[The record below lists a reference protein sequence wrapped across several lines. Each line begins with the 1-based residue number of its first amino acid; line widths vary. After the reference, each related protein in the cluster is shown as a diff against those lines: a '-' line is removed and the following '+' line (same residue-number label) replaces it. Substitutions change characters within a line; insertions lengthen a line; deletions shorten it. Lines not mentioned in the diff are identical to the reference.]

1 MKKLCIALLLPI
13 VAVQLAA
20 QAVVQPANPQAGAA
34 IELRFDAK
42 TSPLLQEKD
51 VQLQVLGY
59 SFKEGAFLDAN
70 LKKSGE
76 SWIATIPLS
85 EKVLAIT
92 YALKAGERFDNNN
105 GAGYFV
111 QICDAKGNPLPE
123 SQVAKAIL
131 YRDLGGALELDR
143 APAAALPWMEAGIQQ
158 QPELARKYLPSY
170 INLILAAQRGED
182 GKTRVRA
189 LLEKTAAD
197 AAATET
203 DLMTVMNAYQRL
215 GDNDKANAL
224 KEKLRAQFPK
234 GLQAKADQQQ
244 AIRNEVDLAKREEM
258 ITKFAKDFPAQD
270 EADKRGLDQLW
281 TSLAQA
287 HAEKKDWE
295 RMQRIARLLRNP
307 AKASFLNNISW
318 EMAEKGED
326 LNIAESY
333 AAEAAM
339 RAKQEIDTPSETRPA
354 MQTQQDW
361 LRMRRFSYGSYTD
374 TYAYTLDKRG
384 KTAEAIAQA
393 KIAVEYTERENTEIN
408 ERYCQYLERA
418 QSTDLIPTL
427 EDFISQGLSTKA
439 MREQFL
445 KTYGAA
451 NSSDRAQARL
461 TELEQKAD
469 ARALAELK
477 SKMID
482 KPAPDFELLN
492 LQGERVSLSS
502 LKGKVVVA
510 DFWATWCGPCK
521 ASFPGMQQAVDQYKN
536 NPQVAF
542 VFINCWERGDDKAK
556 LAGEFINSKNYNFN
570 VLMDTED
577 KVVSAFGVSGI
588 PTKFILDPNG
598 RIRFKSVG
606 YGGDPDAL
614 AKELSAMIT
623 LCK

>member
-13 VAVQLAA
+13 LAVQLAA
-20 QAVVQPANPQAGAA
+20 QAVVKPANPQAGTAM
-34 IELRFDAK
+34 ELRFDAK
-42 TSPLLQEKD
+42 TSPLLLEKD

-70 LKKSGE
+70 LKKSDE
-76 SWIATIPLS
+76 SWVATIQLP

-123 SQVAKAIL
+123 SEVAKALL
-131 YRDLGGALELDR
+131 YRDLGGSLELDR
-143 APAAALPWMEAGIQQ
+143 APATALPWMEAGIQK

-197 AAATET
+197 VAATEN

-224 KEKLRAQFPK
+224 KEKLRTQFPK
-234 GLQAKADQQQ
+234 GLQIKADRQQ
-244 AIRNEVDLAKREEM
+244 AIRNEADLAKREEM
-258 ITKFAKDFPAQD
+258 ITKFAKDYPAQD
-270 EADKRGLDQLW
+270 EADKRTLDQLW
-281 TSLAQA
+281 STLAQA
-287 HAEKKDWE
+287 HAQNKDWE
-295 RMQRIARLLRNP
+295 RMQRIAGLLRNP
-307 AKASFLNNISW
+307 AKASLLNNISW

-326 LNIAESY
+326 LNIAEGY
-333 AAEAAM
+333 AAEASM
-339 RAKQEIDTPSETRPA
+339 RAKQEVNTPSETRPA

-384 KTAEAIAQA
+384 KTAEAAAQG
-393 KIAVEYTERENTEIN
+393 KIATEYTEGEDSEIN

-418 QSTDLIPTL
+418 KSADLIPAL
-427 EDFISQGLSTKA
+427 EGFISLGQSTKV
-439 MREQFL
+439 MRDQYL
-445 KTYGAA
+445 TTYGAA
-451 NSSDRAQARL
+451 KGKERAQARL
-461 TELEQKAD
+461 AELEQKAD
-469 ARALAELK
+469 AHALAELK

-521 ASFPGMQQAVDQYKN
+521 ASFPGMQMALDQYKD
-536 NPQVAF
+536 NPKVAF

-556 LAGEFINSKNYNFN
+556 LAGDFINSNNYNFN

-577 KVVSAFGVSGI
+577 KMVSAFGVSGI
-588 PTKFILDPNG
+588 PTKFVLDPNG

-614 AKELSAMIT
+614 VKEISAMIS

>member
-20 QAVVQPANPQAGAA
+20 QAVVKPANPQAGAA
-34 IELRFDAK
+34 MELRFDAN

-59 SFKEGAFLDAN
+59 AFKEGAFLDAN
-70 LKKSGE
+70 LQKSGE
-76 SWIATIPLS
+76 SWIATIQLP

-92 YALKAGERFDNNN
+92 YALKAGERLDNNN

-111 QICDAKGNPLPE
+111 QMCDAKGNPKPE
-123 SQVAKAIL
+123 SQVAQAIL

-143 APAAALPWMEAGIQQ
+143 APASALPWMEAGIQK

-189 LLEKTAAD
+189 LLEKTATD
-197 AAATET
+197 ASATEN

-224 KEKLRAQFPK
+224 KEKLRTQFPK
-234 GLQAKADQQQ
+234 GLQVKADQQQ
-244 AIRNEVDLAKREEM
+244 AIRNEADLAKREEM
-258 ITKFAKDFPAQD
+258 ITKFAKDYPAQD
-270 EADKRGLDQLW
+270 EADKRALDQLW
-281 TSLAQA
+281 STLAQA
-287 HAEKKDWE
+287 HAQNKDWE
-295 RMQRIARLLRNP
+295 RMQRISGLLRNP

-326 LNIAESY
+326 LNIAEGY
-333 AAEAAM
+333 AAEASM
-339 RAKQEIDTPSETRPA
+339 RAKQEIDNPSETRPA

-384 KTAEAIAQA
+384 KTAEAVAQG
-393 KIAVEYTERENTEIN
+393 KIATEYTEGEDSEIN

-418 QSTDLIPTL
+418 QSAELIPAL
-427 EDFISQGLSTKA
+427 EGFISLGQSTKV
-439 MREQFL
+439 MRDQYL
-445 KTYGAA
+445 NTYGAA
-451 NSSDRAQARL
+451 KGKERAQARL
-461 TELEQKAD
+461 AELEQQAD

-477 SKMID
+477 SKMMD

-521 ASFPGMQQAVDQYKN
+521 ASFPGMQTALDQYKD
-536 NPQVAF
+536 NPKVAF

-556 LAGEFINSKNYNFN
+556 LAGDFINSKNYNFN

-588 PTKFILDPNG
+588 PTKFVLDPNG

-614 AKELSAMIT
+614 VKEISAMVS